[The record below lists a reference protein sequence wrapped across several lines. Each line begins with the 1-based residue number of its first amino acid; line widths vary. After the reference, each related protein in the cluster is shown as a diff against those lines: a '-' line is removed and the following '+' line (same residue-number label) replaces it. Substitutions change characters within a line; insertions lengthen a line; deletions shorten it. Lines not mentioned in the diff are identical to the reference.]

1 MSGNSYEA
9 FRKFLEF
16 QFQDWFFRIFRT
28 KILYLSIF
36 SVAEAVEIQKLEHSK
51 DFEDFYDLN
60 EANDLY
66 FDEDFNILSEI
77 FGCKYTPERNGRA
90 LNEMVAFCGLFDM
103 GNGFYLFHN
112 LVTKDIYR
120 IRFNCN
126 YSNFTSE
133 KLTYKKLKTYI
144 KK

>member
-1 MSGNSYEA
+1 M
-9 FRKFLEF
+9 
-16 QFQDWFFRIFRT
+16 
-28 KILYLSIF
+28 
-36 SVAEAVEIQKLEHSK
+36 EIQKLEHSK

>member
-1 MSGNSYEA
+1 M
-9 FRKFLEF
+9 
-16 QFQDWFFRIFRT
+16 
-28 KILYLSIF
+28 
-36 SVAEAVEIQKLEHSK
+36 EIQKLEHSK

-126 YSNFTSE
+126 YF
-133 KLTYKKLKTYI
+133 KLYIETTYI
-144 KK
+144 GKVKNLHSEIKVSHPSY